1 VVLVT
6 VRGRDNYWRY
16 TLYSWL
22 LEVRD
27 ILEREL
33 GEHVEITVLDGE
45 SEDPELLVDGELVG
59 VGIPGEE
66 GYLIEIL
73 KKALAAHGYSE
84 RTAR

>member
-1 VVLVT
+1 MVVIA

-22 LEVRD
+22 LEVKD
-27 ILEREL
+27 ILEYEL
-33 GEHVEITVLDGE
+33 GEHFEITVLDGE

-59 VGIPGEE
+59 RGIPGEE

-73 KKALAAHGYSE
+73 KKALAARGHSG
-84 RTAR
+84 RTTR

>member
-1 VVLVT
+1 VVVIA

-22 LEVRD
+22 LEVKD
-27 ILEREL
+27 ILEYEL
-33 GEHVEITVLDGE
+33 DEHFEITVLDGE

-59 VGIPGEE
+59 RGIPGEE

-73 KKALAAHGYSE
+73 KKALAARGYSR
-84 RTAR
+84 RTTR